1 MAERRRRLIPGLMIF
16 SRTQVRNDDAKARSD
31 VFSFSSLGEE
41 AALELSS
48 DATLE
53 FFFCFSDSPAFFRLF
68 LRVCPSGRRSGANQD
83 PSVMEIASSDG
94 MMSSGPEYTE
104 DSGLTLFLSP
114 SFFGGRDVVSC
125 WFFEFSAVDV
135 GFSSFGLSGAITHES
150 PRTNP
155 SRALTRFA
163 DMLVFGL

>member
-1 MAERRRRLIPGLMIF
+1 MAAKRRRLIPGLMIF

-31 VFSFSSLGEE
+31 VFSLSFLGEEE

-68 LRVCPSGRRSGANQD
+68 LRDCPSGRRSGANQD

-104 DSGLTLFLSP
+104 DSGLTLFLSL
-114 SFFGGRDVVSC
+114 SFFGGRDIVSC

-135 GFSSFGLSGAITHES
+135 GFSSFGLSGAITHDW
-150 PRTNP
+150 TNP

-163 DMLVFGL
+163 DMLEFGL